1 MKKKRWVCG
10 SSLSNH
16 LTHLIYGPSQ
26 LQKPRLA
33 SDFLKKQQ
41 QQTKNPETHPVNN
54 YWATFKEIKALKV
67 ADFYRLLSLLLGN
80 VFMIDS
86 ALTVKINLIC
96 LKCFLPKLV

>member
-1 MKKKRWVCG
+1 M
-10 SSLSNH
+10 
-16 LTHLIYGPSQ
+16 
-26 LQKPRLA
+26 
-33 SDFLKKQQ
+33 
-41 QQTKNPETHPVNN
+41 NN
-54 YWATFKEIKALKV
+54 YWAKFKEIKALKV